1 MVDFAPK
8 VLPMYP
14 DKLVRKAER
23 RLEKL
28 GNQLVMNSAVSEI
41 QADKVIL
48 NKGGKQLLIH
58 VLLFGLQVLKDQIL
72 WIRPKLK
79 KQVVDVL

>member
-1 MVDFAPK
+1 MWLTSHQKFYQCI
-8 VLPMYP
+8 LT
-14 DKLVRKAER
+14 KLVRKAER

-48 NKGGKQLLIH
+48 NKGETVINTRTVIWAAGIEGSDIVDQA
-58 VLLFGLQVLKDQIL
+58 QVE
-72 WIRPKLK
+72 